1 MSKFDSYASNVDRHI
16 EIGTGTFGSAF
27 AGSLPVESRRF
38 QVSLG
43 GTFTSTDNLGFFTRA
58 WQEPAY
64 RITGVVINF
73 KKTEDD

>member
-1 MSKFDSYASNVDRHI
+1 MSKFDSYANNVERHI
-16 EIGTGTFGSAF
+16 NIGGGF

>member
-1 MSKFDSYASNVDRHI
+1 MSKFDSYANNVERHI
-16 EIGTGTFGSAF
+16 NIGGGF
-27 AGSLPVESRRF
+27 AGSLPVDNRRF
-38 QVSLG
+38 SQVSISTG
-43 GTFTSTDNLGFFTRA
+43 GTFTSADDLGFFTRA